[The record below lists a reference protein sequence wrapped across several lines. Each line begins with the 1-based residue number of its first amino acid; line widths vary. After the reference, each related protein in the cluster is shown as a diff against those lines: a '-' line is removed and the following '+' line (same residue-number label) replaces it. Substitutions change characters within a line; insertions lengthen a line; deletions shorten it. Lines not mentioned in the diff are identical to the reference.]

1 MIKTLIQLARLTNL
15 IIRRGKFHNR
25 RYDYQKMRMEK
36 LADLHQFCPIP
47 PLTDTGRFK
56 KWIFKSHYLGYFS
69 GQAAFLKNA
78 LKSQAR
84 HLFVPNLN
92 LSYLRNPKAA
102 STSLSYTMLLALYPE
117 LKKFELS
124 AEKINFLTDLNLK
137 KEIAAIEKPATF
149 FTVIRNP
156 FARIVSVYR
165 DFFERPSSHFIYEDY
180 LFGILKK
187 DLSFREFVD
196 ILQIIPDTL
205 KDQHL
210 KPQNAFL
217 SFYRKRDI
225 EVKFLK
231 LEDQH
236 RVHAFL
242 SDFHLTVPVMNK
254 NETYDYRSYYEP
266 DTLEKVYKLYSQ
278 DILLFEYSEDYHDLK
293 KFVSK

>member
-1 MIKTLIQLARLTNL
+1 M
-15 IIRRGKFHNR
+15 
-25 RYDYQKMRMEK
+25 
-36 LADLHQFCPIP
+36 LADLNQFCPIP
-47 PLTDTGRFK
+47 PVTDAGTGRFK
-56 KWIFKSHYLGYFS
+56 KWIFKSHYLRHLS

-78 LKSQAR
+78 LKSEAG

-124 AEKINFLTDLNLK
+124 AEKINFLTDVNLK
-137 KEIAAIEKPATF
+137 KEISPIEKPAIF

-165 DFFERPSSHFIYEDY
+165 DFFERPSPHFIYDDY

-187 DLSFREFVD
+187 ALSFREFVD
-196 ILQIIPDTL
+196 ILQVIPDAL

-210 KPQNAFL
+210 KPQNSFL
-217 SFYRKRDI
+217 TFYRKRNI

-236 RVHAFL
+236 SVRAFL
-242 SDFHLTVPVMNK
+242 SDFHLTLPVMNK
-254 NETYDYRSYYEP
+254 NESAYDYRSYYDP
-266 DTLEKVYKLYSQ
+266 DTIEKVYKLYSQ
-278 DILLFEYSEDYHDLK
+278 DILLFGYSEDYQDLK